1 MKALW
6 NAPRDNPLNLI
17 RLGPAEGWL
26 VNSARNFSP
35 ISKALRPG
43 EKIVW
48 QGTPSPWIAARRSL
62 LFMTIA
68 KLARV
73 EAPIY
78 QTLIMPKREGVPL

>member
-1 MKALW
+1 MF
-6 NAPRDNPLNLI
+6 NPKINLI

-48 QGTPSPWIAARRSL
+48 QGTPSPGIAARRFMYPL